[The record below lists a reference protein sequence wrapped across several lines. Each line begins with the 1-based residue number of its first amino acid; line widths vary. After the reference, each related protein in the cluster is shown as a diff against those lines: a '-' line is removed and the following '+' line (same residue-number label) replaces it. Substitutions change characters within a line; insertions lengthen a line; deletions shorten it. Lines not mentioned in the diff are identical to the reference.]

1 MVWRDSRN
9 RAIGRTNRANI
20 NFSDVMKTTTSIRER
35 ILQAV
40 VARLQQ
46 LATDAVLRE
55 LPAFIVHRNPTVALT
70 REQSPALVVLA
81 EGEAITQR
89 ANDRVT
95 RELTIRI
102 TALARTQLAQDGS
115 TLVVAETQADQLIAA
130 AHAALFA
137 DVNFGGLAL
146 VLRELE
152 TEWDIEDADPVVCA
166 IPARYA
172 ISYRTLAGDLTVQ
185 G

>member
-1 MVWRDSRN
+1 MAASN
-9 RAIGRTNRANI
+9 
-20 NFSDVMKTTTSIRER
+20 SIREQT
-35 ILQAV
+35 LQAV
-40 VARLQQ
+40 VTRLQQ

-55 LPAFIVHRNPTVALT
+55 LPAFTVHRNPTVALT
-70 REQSPALVVLA
+70 REQSPALVVFV
-81 EGEAITQR
+81 EGDAITQR

-95 RELTIRI
+95 RELTVRI
-102 TALARTQLAQDGS
+102 TALARTQLAPDGS
-115 TLVVAETQADQLIAA
+115 TLVVAETQADQLLAA
-130 AHAALFA
+130 AHATMFA

-146 VLRELE
+146 GLRELE

-172 ISYRTLAGDLTVQ
+172 ISYRTLMGDLTVQ